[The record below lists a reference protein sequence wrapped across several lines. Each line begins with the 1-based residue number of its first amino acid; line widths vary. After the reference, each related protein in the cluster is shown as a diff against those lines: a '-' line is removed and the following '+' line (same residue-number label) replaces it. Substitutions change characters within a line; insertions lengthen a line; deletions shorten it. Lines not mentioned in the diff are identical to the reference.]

1 MDLPSAAATWYAL
14 RNEKP
19 GATLHEVRD
28 RAAMLIVDS
37 YKDID
42 RGKSLKAEVAIIFPS
57 TGITVHGCKYFVSEK
72 GRFVK
77 FPERSVK
84 VGDEYEYV
92 PIIEFNSTKSE
103 KGFIAQAIKAIDTY
117 LADQDRDDSGGS
129 DW

>member
-1 MDLPSAAATWYAL
+1 
-14 RNEKP
+14 
-19 GATLHEVRD
+19 
-28 RAAMLIVDS
+28 MLVVED

-42 RGKSLKAEVAIIFPS
+42 KGKSLKAEVSISLPT
-57 TGITVHGCKYFVSEK
+57 TGITIHGCKYFVSEK

-77 FPERSVK
+77 FPERPIK
-84 VGDEYEYV
+84 KGDEYEWT

-103 KGFIAQAIKAIDTY
+103 KGFTLQALNAIDQY